1 MLHVED
7 RLVAN
12 SITEKIYFKNQSASA
27 FLLIEIFKLILQS
40 DKKILLNNQIGRAFS
55 LQM

>member
-27 FLLIEIFKLILQS
+27 FLLIEIFKLIMQS